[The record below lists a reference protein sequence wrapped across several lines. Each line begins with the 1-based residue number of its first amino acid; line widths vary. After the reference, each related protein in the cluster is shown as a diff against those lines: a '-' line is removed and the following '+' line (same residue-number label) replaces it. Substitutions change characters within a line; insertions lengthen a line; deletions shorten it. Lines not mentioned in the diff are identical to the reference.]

1 MKAHLFDADGV
12 IFDSER
18 AHARSYVAYAQ
29 REGVSL
35 TEERFLTELRGRNGV
50 AIMRA
55 LFPEASEDKLAE
67 RTEAV
72 NALFRAEY
80 LDDVTLIRGF
90 EAYLAALRE
99 AGHRVV
105 IVSNGV
111 RANLHAMLTAFS
123 IELPSLSIEDFQAP
137 KPDPAGYLAGLA
149 LLNATPEQGV
159 VYEDTAIGVLAGKRA
174 GIRVVGVASFL
185 TEDELTAAGADAVIR
200 DFTAFQI
207 R

>member
-1 MKAHLFDADGV
+1 MRAHLFDADGV

-29 REGVSL
+29 REGISL
-35 TEERFLTELRGRNGV
+35 TEERFLTELRGMNGA
-50 AIMRA
+50 AIMHV
-55 LFPEASEDKLAE
+55 LFPGASEDERAR
-67 RTEAV
+67 RTEEV

-80 LDDVTLIRGF
+80 LDDVTLIPGF
-90 EAYLAALRE
+90 EAYLAALCA
-99 AGHRVV
+99 AGHRAI

-111 RANLHAMLTAFS
+111 RDNLHAMLSAFS
-123 IELPSLSIEDFQAP
+123 IDLPSLSIEDFGTP

-149 LLNATPEQGV
+149 LLDASPSEGV
-159 VYEDTAIGVLAGKRA
+159 VYEDSEVGVLAGKRA
-174 GIRVVGVASFL
+174 GVHVVGVASFL
-185 TEDELTAAGADAVIR
+185 SEEALKAAGADAVIR